1 MYLLPKND
9 KEFLDLCDLEQFKGR
24 HNVIMEVKQYMENN
38 DNHMTCEDFLGMIKR
53 YNKDGWPNWC

>member
-9 KEFLDLCDLEQFKGR
+9 NEFLDLCDLEQFKGR

-38 DNHMTCEDFLGMIKR
+38 NYAMTYEDFLGMIKR
-53 YNKDGWPNWC
+53 YQKDGWPSWC

>member
-9 KEFLDLCDLEQFKGR
+9 KDFENLCKQQMFRGR

-38 DNHMTCEDFLGMIKR
+38 DYHMTYEDFLGMIKR

>member
-9 KEFLDLCDLEQFKGR
+9 NEFLDLCKLEQFKGR

-38 DNHMTCEDFLGMIKR
+38 DYHMTYEDFLGMIKR